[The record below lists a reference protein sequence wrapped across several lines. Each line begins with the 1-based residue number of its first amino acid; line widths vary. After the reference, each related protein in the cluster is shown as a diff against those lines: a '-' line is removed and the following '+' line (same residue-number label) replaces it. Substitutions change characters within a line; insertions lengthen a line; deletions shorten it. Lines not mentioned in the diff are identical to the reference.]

1 MYFSSRHLKELSM
14 LGYTSKVIVMCHLR
28 LLPTHNQKQ
37 YT

>member
-1 MYFSSRHLKELSM
+1 MYLLSRHLRELST

-28 LLPTHNQKQ
+28 LLSTHNPKQ